1 MKQRKQKMNGEIP
14 PVVEEAEMIK
24 TRDRFDLEQEIMEC
38 WKVVND
44 IQMYVEQG
52 AQTQDFKVLAEYY
65 ERKFDRLWDTFEQL
79 VRTKQL

>member
-1 MKQRKQKMNGEIP
+1 MKQRKQKMNGVIP
-14 PVVEEAEMIK
+14 PVVEETEMIK

-79 VRTKQL
+79 VHTKQL